1 MSGYLQRM
9 ATSVARPSRA
19 VHAVVPGI
27 FAKESS
33 RETGAETGEVETLV
47 ETRSESSRT
56 VSSAA
61 QRQRPVEVVEEQLSS
76 VRREEEPMRSRQARS
91 KDEGPPISPR
101 ELLVAGW
108 KEPVMPERKAQAA
121 MEMSSEGDRA
131 SEERGEVS
139 DEVVKAREQSADVD
153 ARAIVPR
160 VKRVEDGAEENV
172 ALSVRMERALSP
184 VVIRGDDGR
193 REVEAQRGA
202 ERQGAQ
208 RDEAKRG
215 GEDIQIHIGR
225 IEVIA
230 VAQPLQRAA
239 PAKVQRGETLEAY
252 LTRHERRSR

>member
-76 VRREEEPMRSRQARS
+76 ARREEEPMRSRQARG
-91 KDEGPPISPR
+91 KDEGPSIAR

-108 KEPVMPERKAQAA
+108 KEPLMPERKAQAA
-121 MEMSSEGDRA
+121 VEMSSEVDRA